1 MPRIWLPI
9 SDEGSKRCDVTGPV
23 VVLSAIGAQPEAQ
36 QIARTLVDERLA
48 ACVNVVPG
56 VVSVYRWKGNVE
68 QEAELL
74 LVMKTLAEKVDALK
88 ARLLE
93 LHPYELPEV
102 VVIPIAG
109 GHPPYLAWIEEQV
122 RPLPPSS

>member
-1 MPRIWLPI
+1 M
-9 SDEGSKRCDVTGPV
+9 KGPV
-23 VVLSAIGAQPEAQ
+23 VVLTALGAPRDAER
-36 QIARTLVDERLA
+36 IARALVEERLA

-56 VVSVYRWKGNVE
+56 VVSTYRWKGAVE
-68 QEAELL
+68 QEPELL
-74 LVMKTLAEKVDALK
+74 LVIKTIAPQVDALK

-109 GHPPYLAWIEEQV
+109 GHAPYLAWIAEQV
-122 RPLPPSS
+122 RPLP